1 MTMRADPLIMYR
13 AAVLRLYDLWREAND
28 ESHLPTTI
36 DLDAVD
42 SFAREV
48 ERAENIIRAALASVR
63 VRVHSRCR

>member
-1 MTMRADPLIMYR
+1 MRADPLIMYR
-13 AAVLRLYDLWREAND
+13 AAVVRLFHLWSEAND

-36 DLDAVD
+36 DHDAVD

-48 ERAENIIRAALASVR
+48 ERVDNIIRAALASVR